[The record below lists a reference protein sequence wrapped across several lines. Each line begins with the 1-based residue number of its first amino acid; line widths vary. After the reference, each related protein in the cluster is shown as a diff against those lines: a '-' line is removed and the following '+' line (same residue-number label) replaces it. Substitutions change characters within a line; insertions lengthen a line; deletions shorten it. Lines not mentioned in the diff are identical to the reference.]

1 MDNRI
6 QLVRSTKAAYDSIH
20 YWGSPVE
27 GEHRKGPIPRN
38 VCTNTKIWL
47 TSKIKTKLSNLG
59 GEIFPVSIGLTWEHY
74 ILVLKPSPCL
84 HNVKEV
90 DDWMGLNEWNS
101 WFKSSVRDSNRSRD
115 IVNLSKKKSLKQ
127 LKPVEEIAL

>member
-1 MDNRI
+1 MADL
-6 QLVRSTKAAYDSIH
+6 Q
-20 YWGSPVE
+20 
-27 GEHRKGPIPRN
+27 
-38 VCTNTKIWL
+38 
-47 TSKIKTKLSNLG
+47 KLSPKLNTLG
-59 GEIFPVSIGLTWEHY
+59 GEIFPVPIELTWEHY

-101 WFKSSVRDSNRSRD
+101 WFKSYVRDSNRSQD

-127 LKPVEEIAL
+127 LKTVEEIAL